1 MKSLKSYLIVA
12 AAFGLLSLTMSVI
25 DVAHLFAQGMKP
37 ATLVR
42 DVDAAAV
49 RPFQAELCLE
59 NGSATCSSLPGS
71 LAVPFATSSGEPVR
85 RLVIEYVSG
94 ECLLVGSSGGVS
106 IFGLVTAANGVSL
119 LHRLVPVAPV
129 VGSRTVAAQDTRIY
143 ADPGS
148 EVRFVTS
155 VIGANSLCSMAV
167 SGHLVV
173 E

>member
-1 MKSLKSYLIVA
+1 MKSLKSYVILA
-12 AAFGLLSLTMSVI
+12 AAFVLLSLTISVT
-25 DVAHLFAQGMKP
+25 DVTRLFAQGMKP

-42 DVDAAAV
+42 DVDAAAL
-49 RPFQAELCLE
+49 RPFQVELCTQQ
-59 NGSATCSSLPGS
+59 GAGACPMPDT
-71 LAVPFATSSGEPVR
+71 LAVPVATSNGEPVR

-94 ECLLVGSSGGVS
+94 ECILIGTGGVS
-106 IFGLVTAANGVSL
+106 IFGLVTVVNGVSL
-119 LHRLVPVAPV
+119 LHRLVPGTPSVEFA
-129 VGSRTVAAQDTRIY
+129 RTAAAQDTRLY

-155 VIGANSLCSMAV
+155 VIGASSHCRMAI